1 MRRNVGDRA
10 AWGIPQEYYE
20 NYAPPEAPPEA
31 SPETAKGPE
40 GETSSSPASEAPPEK
55 DLGLIWVS
63 CPRKEAITLVRG
75 ALVKRARVY
84 VGERPPEGEKPSSV
98 VFCPKGED
106 VAQGVRRLRALA
118 PDVPLLLF
126 GLRVDPKLG
135 RTALLAGAHGFI
147 HLGMQATQV
156 ARALLAASKGEIIVS
171 RELLEALLVEMEPR
185 ADLTV
190 LTPHQR
196 EILERLCV
204 AATFGGEIAVSRELL
219 ETFLVEVAMAW

>member
-1 MRRNVGDRA
+1 VTARN
-10 AWGIPQEYYE
+10 EHE
-20 NYAPPEAPPEA
+20 
-31 SPETAKGPE
+31 
-40 GETSSSPASEAPPEK
+40 PEK

-63 CPRKEAITLVRG
+63 CPCKEAITLVG
-75 ALVKRARVY
+75 EALGKRARVY
-84 VGERPPEGEKPSSV
+84 VGEQPPQGENPSSV
-98 VFCPKGED
+98 VFCPKGEG

-126 GLRVDPKLG
+126 GLRADPKLA

-147 HLGMQATQV
+147 HLGMQPTQV
-156 ARALLAASKGEIIVS
+156 ARALWAATEGETIVS

-185 ADLTV
+185 ADLRV
-190 LTPHQR
+190 LSPHQR

-219 ETFLVEVAMAW
+219 ETFLVEVATV